1 MPALTDLFGTVIP
14 AQLDTP
20 KQVTLTTEDG
30 AQSVPAVIT
39 LRIDDNQDQLVA
51 DFLCIAY
58 DDNQEQRAIEM
69 LESAFNH
76 NSAIAIR
83 FGPDNLGPS
92 VLTSVIA
99 YHLYAVAFGDQV
111 RGRLLIYQRRVG
123 SVTDQLHSARL
134 CLPDFPLFGGSNATT
149 TVETT
154 YAHAPDWRSRRA
166 IGHIELKADDWSITI
181 AQRYEQSS
189 LEYSHDVYITKNNR
203 TLFTSAELQ
212 ELIDTI
218 SYFFTFVAGT
228 IRWPS
233 ISVGYQNGQPIW
245 GQFNRFRQN
254 PYMEDN
260 WFNPREGESIATL
273 FPLFWKY
280 HSAAGGKLRHPVELY
295 AESAAIAHRGLHQHA
310 LTVSHSALEHIAEAE
325 APRRGTQPPAAVHI
339 SNVLRDIGINTSL
352 SEFPDIR
359 NLWTTKFNGTEA
371 DAGPSFVARLR
382 NYVHAYPKNS
392 SADGRDYYRA
402 WSLSQYYVETAL
414 LKLCGYT
421 GKYRNRM
428 TSEWKTDLETVPWA
442 DS

>member
-1 MPALTDLFGTVIP
+1 MPTLTDLFGIVIP

-30 AQSVPAVIT
+30 TQSVPAVIT
-39 LRIDDNQDQLVA
+39 LRIDDNLDQLVA

-69 LESAFNH
+69 LEAAFNH

-92 VLTSVIA
+92 VLTAVIA
-99 YHLYAVAFGDQV
+99 YNLYAVAFGDQV
-111 RGRLLIYQRRVG
+111 RGRLLIYQRHVG
-123 SVTDQLHSARL
+123 SDSDQLNSAKL
-134 CLPDFPLFGGSNATT
+134 CLPDFPLFGGSNATA

-154 YAHAPDWRSRRA
+154 YDLVPGWYSRRA
-166 IGHIELKADDWSITI
+166 VGHIELKADDWSITI
-181 AQRYEQSS
+181 AQRSEQSS
-189 LEYSHDVYITKNNR
+189 LEYSHDVYIAKDNR
-203 TLFTSAELQ
+203 TLFTGAELQ

-233 ISVGYQNGQPIW
+233 ISVGYQSGQPVW
-245 GQFNRFRQN
+245 GQFNRFKQN

-260 WFNPREGESIATL
+260 WFNPREGVSIATL
-273 FPLFWKY
+273 FPLFWKH
-280 HSAAGGKLRHPVELY
+280 HSTAGDKLRRPVELY

-325 APRRGTQPPAAVHI
+325 SPRQGRQPPAEVHI
-339 SNVLRDIGINTSL
+339 ANVLRDIGISTGL

-371 DAGPSFVARLR
+371 GAGPSFVTRLR

-392 SADGRDYYRA
+392 SADSRDYYRA

-428 TSEWKTDLETVPWA
+428 TSEWKTDLDTVPWV
-442 DS
+442 D